1 MITQAKIDLLREV
14 EQFLYH
20 EARLL
25 DDRRFHEWLELFTK
39 DTRYWMPTRSN
50 RLPGDQ
56 EREVA
61 GPNELAYFNED
72 LDMLKARVARL
83 DSGMAWAEDPPSRT
97 QHLVTNVQAD
107 ESEAPGEYEV
117 TSLFLLY
124 RNRLEHETDLFCGT
138 RYDTLR
144 RVDGELKIAR
154 RKIVLAQNVV
164 MAKNLSMFF

>member
-14 EQFLYH
+14 EQFLYQ

-25 DDRRFHEWLELFTK
+25 DERRYHEWLDLFTE
-39 DTRYWMPTRSN
+39 DVRYWMPTRSN
-50 RLPGDQ
+50 RLANDLEHELSASNQ
-56 EREVA
+56 
-61 GPNELAYFNED
+61 LAYFNDD
-72 LDMLKARVARL
+72 LDMLKARVGRL

-97 QHLVTNVQAD
+97 QHLITNVQA
-107 ESEAPGEYEV
+107 EEAATPGDYDV

-124 RNRLEHETDLFCGT
+124 RGRLEHEIDIFVGT

-144 RVDGELKIAR
+144 RVGHDLKIAR

-164 MAKNLSMFF
+164 MSKNMSMFF

>member
-1 MITQAKIDLLREV
+1 MITQARIDLLREV
-14 EQFLYH
+14 EQFLYA

-25 DDRRFHEWLELFTK
+25 DDRRFHEWLELFT
-39 DTRYWMPTRSN
+39 DDVQYWMPTRSN
-50 RLPGDQ
+50 RLSHEQ
-56 EREVA
+56 ERELA
-61 GPNELAYFNED
+61 GADELAYFND
-72 LDMLKARVARL
+72 NLGMLKARVDRL

-107 ESEAPGEYEV
+107 ETTTPGEYEV
-117 TSLFLLY
+117 TSLLLLY

-144 RVDGELKIAR
+144 RVGDDFKIAR
-154 RKIVLAQNVV
+154 RKIVLAQNVI

>member
-14 EQFLYH
+14 EQFLYG

-25 DDRRFHEWLELFTK
+25 DERRYHEWLELFTE
-39 DTRYWMPTRSN
+39 DVRYWMPTRSN
-50 RLPGDQ
+50 RRADDIG
-56 EREVA
+56 RELA
-61 GPNELAYFNED
+61 GPNELAYFNDD
-72 LDMLKARVARL
+72 LAMLKARVDRF

-97 QHLVTNVQAD
+97 QHLITNVQAEETD
-107 ESEAPGEYEV
+107 TPGEYDV

-124 RNRLEHETDLFCGT
+124 RGRLEHEIDTFVGT

-154 RKIVLAQNVV
+154 RKIVLAQNVI
-164 MAKNLSMFF
+164 MSKNMSMFF

>member
-1 MITQAKIDLLREV
+1 VITQAQIDLLREV

-25 DDRRFHEWLELFTK
+25 DERRFRDWLELFTE
-39 DTRYWMPTRSN
+39 DVNYWMPTRSN
-50 RLPGDQ
+50 RRANDIGN
-56 EREVA
+56 EIA
-61 GPNELAYFNED
+61 GPDQLAYFNDD
-72 LDMLKARVARL
+72 LNMLRARVDRF

-97 QHLVTNVQAD
+97 QHLITNVQAE
-107 ESEAPGEYEV
+107 ESATPGEYEV

-124 RNRLEHETDLFCGT
+124 RGRLEHEIDTFVGA

-144 RVDGELKIAR
+144 RVEGELRIAR

-164 MAKNLSMFF
+164 MSKNMSMFF

>member
-1 MITQAKIDLLREV
+1 MITEAKSDLLREV

-25 DDRRFHEWLELFTK
+25 DERRFHEWLELFTD

-50 RLPGDQ
+50 RLSHEQ
-56 EREVA
+56 EREVS
-61 GPNELAYFNED
+61 GLNELAYFND
-72 LDMLKARVARL
+72 NLDMLKARVDRL

-97 QHLVTNVQAD
+97 QHLVTNVQV
-107 ESEAPGEYEV
+107 EEAEKPDEYEV

-144 RVDGELKIAR
+144 RVDGELKIAH

-164 MAKNLSMFF
+164 MAKNLSVFF

>member
-25 DDRRFHEWLELFTK
+25 DDRRYHDWLTLFTE
-39 DTRYWMPTRSN
+39 DVNYWMPTRSN
-50 RLPGDQ
+50 RNANDIQ
-56 EREVA
+56 
-61 GPNELAYFNED
+61 NELSGANEVAYFNDD
-72 LDMLKARVARL
+72 LAMLRARVERF

-97 QHLVTNVQAD
+97 QHLITNVQA
-107 ESEAPGEYEV
+107 EEASTPGEYEV

-124 RNRLEHETDLFCGT
+124 RGRLEHEIDTFVGT

-154 RKIVLAQNVV
+154 RKIVLAQNVI
-164 MAKNLSMFF
+164 MSKNMSMFF

>member
-1 MITQAKIDLLREV
+1 MITQAKVDLLREV

-25 DDRRFHEWLELFTK
+25 DDRHFHEWLELFT
-39 DTRYWMPTRSN
+39 DDIRYWMPTRSN
-50 RLPGDQ
+50 RLAGDQ
-56 EREVA
+56 GRELT

-72 LDMLKARVARL
+72 LDMLRARVARL

-97 QHLVTNVQAD
+97 QHMISNVQVI
-107 ESEAPGEYEV
+107 ESETAGEYEV

-124 RNRLEHETDLFCGT
+124 RNRLEHETDIFCGT

-144 RVDGELKIAR
+144 RDGDGLKIAH

-164 MAKNLSMFF
+164 MAKNLSVFF